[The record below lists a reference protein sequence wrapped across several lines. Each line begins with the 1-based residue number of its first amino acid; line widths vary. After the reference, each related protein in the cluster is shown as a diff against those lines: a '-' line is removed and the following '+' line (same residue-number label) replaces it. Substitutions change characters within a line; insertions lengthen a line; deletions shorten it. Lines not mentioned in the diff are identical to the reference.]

1 MGGPIQPRRHHPG
14 EPCGVISIDETVA
27 NARQRLKQSA
37 GGLLLVVD
45 GRKLVALLDAAD
57 VNPPAGAPRML
68 AQLRKKLAPL
78 VHVTIPEFSLEPSA
92 PPPRTGLG
100 SLLNPSFL
108 AELTLLLVRLNAPG
122 ALVWQGGRL
131 LGVLP
136 RDTVTRVVPDD
147 TLRQVLPRT
156 AVGELP
162 GHPRPPAP
170 TYTCKDCGGKA
181 FPAGQ
186 GAPAKC
192 PSCGGLVQQDP

>member
-1 MGGPIQPRRHHPG
+1 MGDPIQPPRRHPV
-14 EPCGVISIDETVA
+14 EPCGVISVTETVKK
-27 NARQRLKQSA
+27 ARQKLKEPK
-37 GGLLLVVD
+37 GGLLLVVED
-45 GRKLVALLDAAD
+45 DKPVALLDAAD
-57 VNPPAGAPRML
+57 VHAPDRSGKL
-68 AQLRKKLAPL
+68 AELREKLAPL
-78 VHVTIPEFSLEPSA
+78 VHVTIPEFSLDPAVEEG
-92 PPPRTGLG
+92 RTGLA

-136 RDTVTRVVPDD
+136 RDTVTRAVPDD
-147 TLRQVLPRT
+147 ALRQALPRT